1 MRVVYTDEALSD
13 LNETLAYIDANYP
26 VISAAFRQR
35 LRAVVARIGH
45 SPKAPRK
52 WHNGPACVWCR

>member
-26 VISAAFRQR
+26 VISAAFRQALS
-35 LRAVVARIGH
+35 LRGLGH
-45 SPKAPRK
+45 GPKAPRK